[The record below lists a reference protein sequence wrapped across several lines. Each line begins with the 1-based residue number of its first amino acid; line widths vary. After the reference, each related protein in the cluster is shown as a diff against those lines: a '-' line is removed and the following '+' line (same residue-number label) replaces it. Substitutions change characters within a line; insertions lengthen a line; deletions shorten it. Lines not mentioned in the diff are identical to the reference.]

1 MTTIACIFGSR
12 SVEHEVSVITA
23 QQAMAALGP
32 HHRAVPAYIAKD
44 GRWYTGD
51 ALTDLGRFGDVQ
63 GLLADCTVVTPV
75 IDPSRPGLSLLP
87 VSAPRR
93 GRFGRGSDDAVA
105 LEVDVAMPLVHG
117 NLGEDGTLQG
127 LLEMAGVPYTGSGV
141 AASATAMDKRLA
153 KTVLRA
159 AGLPVLDDVCIDRE
173 QWRVD
178 PGSVLE
184 RAESFAPYPLY
195 VKPVTLGSSIGVARA
210 TDRTEMQ
217 VAIEVALTYD
227 QRCIVEAAQEDIV
240 EINCA
245 VLGDDSGARAS
256 LLEQPTKRGLLSYND
271 KYRSKGGKPAS
282 APSGMKSAQRLIPA
296 PLDAELAA
304 RITQAALD
312 SFAAVGAA
320 GVARV
325 DLMVDPATGSLI
337 VNEINPIPGSLSF
350 YLFEPAGISFT
361 ALLDELIE
369 IAQRRHARRA
379 ASTAVFEHWM
389 LGGGPKS
396 SA

>member
-1 MTTIACIFGSR
+1 MTTVACIFGSR

-23 QQAMAALGP
+23 QQAMAALAP
-32 HHRAVPAYIAKD
+32 QHRGVAVYIAKD

-51 ALTDLGRFGDVQ
+51 ALTDLRRFADVQ

-75 IDPSRPGLSLLP
+75 IDPSRPGMTLLP
-87 VSAPRR
+87 VVAPRR
-93 GRFGRGSDDAVA
+93 GRFGRGTDDSVDI
-105 LEVDVAMPLVHG
+105 DVAMPLVHG

-178 PGSVLE
+178 AGAVVE

-195 VKPVTLGSSIGVARA
+195 VKPVSLGSSIGVARA
-210 TDRTEMQ
+210 ADRSELN
-217 VAIEVALTYD
+217 VAVEVALTYD
-227 QRCIVEAAQEDIV
+227 QRCIVEAAQEGIV

-245 VLGDDSGARAS
+245 VLGDETGARAS
-256 LLEQPTKRGLLSYND
+256 LLEQPTKRGLLSYDD
-271 KYRSKGGKPAS
+271 KYRSKGGKVAAS
-282 APSGMKSAQRLIPA
+282 SGMKSAQRLVPA
-296 PLDAELAA
+296 PLDAALAE
-304 RITQAALD
+304 RITQAALA

-320 GVARV
+320 GVARI
-325 DLMVDPATGSLI
+325 DLMVDPATDALI
-337 VNEINPIPGSLSF
+337 VNEINPLPGSLSF
-350 YLFEPAGISFT
+350 YLFEPAGTSFT

-389 LGGGPKS
+389 LGGGAKS

>member
-1 MTTIACIFGSR
+1 VTTVACIFGSR

-23 QQAMAALGP
+23 QQAMAALAP
-32 HHRAVPAYIAKD
+32 HHRGVPVYVAKD

-51 ALTDLGRFGDVQ
+51 ALADLRRFGDVR

-75 IDPSRPGLSLLP
+75 IDPSRPGMTLLP
-87 VSAPRR
+87 VVTPRR
-93 GRFGRGSDDAVA
+93 GRFGRGTDEAVDI
-105 LEVDVAMPLVHG
+105 DVAMPLVHG

-173 QWRVD
+173 QWRADGGAV
-178 PGSVLE
+178 VE
-184 RAESFAPYPLY
+184 RTESFAPYPLY
-195 VKPVTLGSSIGVARA
+195 VKPVNLGSSIGVARA
-210 TDRTEMQ
+210 ADRTELN
-217 VAIEVALTYD
+217 VAVEVALTYD
-227 QRCIVEAAQEDIV
+227 QRCIVEEAQEGIV

-245 VLGDDSGARAS
+245 VLGDESGARAS
-256 LLEQPTKRGLLSYND
+256 LLEQPTKRGLLSYDD
-271 KYRSKGGKPAS
+271 KYRSKGGKVA
-282 APSGMKSAQRLIPA
+282 APSSGMKSAQRLIPA
-296 PLDAELAA
+296 PLDAALAE

-320 GVARV
+320 GVARI
-325 DLMVDPATGSLI
+325 DLMVDAATDKLI

-350 YLFEPAGISFT
+350 YLFEPAGTSFT

>member
-1 MTTIACIFGSR
+1 VTTVACIFGSR

-23 QQAMAALGP
+23 HQAIAALAP
-32 HHRAVPAYIAKD
+32 HHRGVAVYIAKD
-44 GRWYTGD
+44 GRWYTGA
-51 ALTDLGRFGDVQ
+51 ALTDLRRFADVQ

-75 IDPSRPGLSLLP
+75 IDPSRAGMTLLP
-87 VSAPRR
+87 VVTPRR
-93 GRFGRGSDDAVA
+93 GRFGRGTDDAVDI
-105 LEVDVAMPLVHG
+105 DVAMPLVHG
-117 NLGEDGTLQG
+117 SLGEDGTLQG

-178 PGSVLE
+178 AEAVVE
-184 RAESFAPYPLY
+184 RVEAFAPYPLY
-195 VKPVTLGSSIGVARA
+195 VKPVSLGSSIGVARA
-210 TDRTEMQ
+210 AERSELNGA
-217 VAIEVALTYD
+217 VEVALTYD
-227 QRCIVEAAQEDIV
+227 QRCIVEAAQEGIV

-245 VLGDDSGARAS
+245 VLGDESGARAS
-256 LLEQPTKRGLLSYND
+256 LLEQPTKRGLLSYDD
-271 KYRSKGGKPAS
+271 KYRSKGGN
-282 APSGMKSAQRLIPA
+282 APSSGMKSAQRLIPA
-296 PLDAELAA
+296 PLDAALAE
-304 RITQAALD
+304 RITEAALA

-320 GVARV
+320 GVARI
-325 DLMVDPATGSLI
+325 DLMVNAATDTII

-350 YLFEPAGISFT
+350 YLFEPAGTSFT

-369 IAQRRHARRA
+369 IAQRRHTRRA

>member
-1 MTTIACIFGSR
+1 MTTVACIFGSR

-23 QQAMAALGP
+23 QQAMAALAP
-32 HHRAVPAYIAKD
+32 HHRGVPVYVAKD

-51 ALTDLGRFGDVQ
+51 ALTDLRRFGDVQ

-75 IDPSRPGLSLLP
+75 IDPSRPGMTLLP
-87 VSAPRR
+87 VATPRR
-93 GRFGRGSDDAVA
+93 GRFGRGTDDAVDI
-105 LEVDVAMPLVHG
+105 DVAMPLVHG

-173 QWRVD
+173 QWRADAGAV
-178 PGSVLE
+178 VE

-195 VKPVTLGSSIGVARA
+195 VKPVNLGSSIGVARA
-210 TDRTEMQ
+210 ADRTELN
-217 VAIEVALTYD
+217 VAVEVALTYD
-227 QRCIVEAAQEDIV
+227 QRCIVEAAQEGIV

-245 VLGDDSGARAS
+245 VLGDESGARAS
-256 LLEQPTKRGLLSYND
+256 LLEQPTKRGLLSYDD
-271 KYRSKGGKPAS
+271 KYRSKGGKVA
-282 APSGMKSAQRLIPA
+282 APSSGMKSAQRLIPA
-296 PLDAELAA
+296 PLDAALAE

-320 GVARV
+320 GVARI
-325 DLMVDPATGSLI
+325 DLMVDAATDTLI
-337 VNEINPIPGSLSF
+337 VNEINPIPGSLAF
-350 YLFEPAGISFT
+350 YLFEPAGTSFT

>member
-1 MTTIACIFGSR
+1 VTTVACIFGSR

-32 HHRAVPAYIAKD
+32 HHRGVAVYIAKD
-44 GRWYTGD
+44 GRWYTGA
-51 ALTDLGRFGDVQ
+51 ALTDLRRFADVQ
-63 GLLADCTVVTPV
+63 RLLADCTLVTPV
-75 IDPSRPGLSLLP
+75 IDPSLPGLTLLP
-87 VSAPRR
+87 VATPRR
-93 GRFGRGSDDAVA
+93 GRFGRGADDAVD
-105 LEVDVAMPLVHG
+105 VDVAMPLVHG

-159 AGLPVLDDVCIDRE
+159 AGLPVLDDVGIDRE

-178 PGSVLE
+178 AEGVVE
-184 RAESFAPYPLY
+184 RAEAFAPYPLY
-195 VKPVTLGSSIGVARA
+195 VKPVSLGSSIGVARA
-210 TDRTEMQ
+210 ADRTELNLA
-217 VAIEVALTYD
+217 VEVALTYD
-227 QRCIVEAAQEDIV
+227 QRCIVEAAQEAIV

-245 VLGDDSGARAS
+245 VLGDESGARAS
-256 LLEQPTKRGLLSYND
+256 LLEQPTKRGLLSYDD
-271 KYRSKGGKPAS
+271 KYRSKGGKTAT
-282 APSGMKSAQRLIPA
+282 SGGMRSAQRLIPA
-296 PLDAELAA
+296 PLDAALAE
-304 RITQAALD
+304 RIIQTALA

-320 GVARV
+320 GVARI
-325 DLMVDPATGSLI
+325 DLMVDAASDTII

-350 YLFEPAGISFT
+350 YLFEPAGTSFT